1 MVRNNNLKK
10 TRKKKNGCGKEKNTK
25 PIQMADTNSRN
36 RIFHSAFVQPLR
48 NSYVCLLN
56 HVYFTTN
63 AYIAE
68 LEEHGLSLYKGWR
81 ELDASRVFSRNINIR
96 NTEEAV

>member
-1 MVRNNNLKK
+1 
-10 TRKKKNGCGKEKNTK
+10 
-25 PIQMADTNSRN
+25 MADTNSRN
-36 RIFHSAFVQPLR
+36 RIFHSAFVQHLR
-48 NSYVCLLN
+48 YSYVCLLN

-68 LEEHGLSLYKGWR
+68 LVEHGLSLYKGWR
-81 ELDASRVFSRNINIR
+81 ELDVSRVFSRNINIR